1 VIFPASGTVMAPR
14 PMMIL
19 KSTQHADDAKAF
31 VDYVLSPEGQAMVA
45 DAWLMPARGDVQAK
59 RPLLNDLKILPTNS
73 DGTSERSNILKRF
86 NTLFTL

>member
-1 VIFPASGTVMAPR
+1 
-14 PMMIL
+14 
-19 KSTQHADDAKAF
+19 
-31 VDYVLSPEGQAMVA
+31 MVA

-73 DGTSERSNILKRF
+73 DGTSERSDILKRF